1 MKLVY
6 ECRVAADLDAL
17 FRFHE
22 NPANLAVLHEGMPG
36 FLLLAHQTEP
46 CVARFVQTVYGVLP
60 IVLQFLRCLFEPPHQ
75 FAEELTH
82 GPFSR
87 FRHEH
92 HFEETGNIVLVR
104 DVLICELPWWFGG
117 ELAMRAL
124 VKPPMDAVF
133 AFRHQALKRLSSE
146 GRFVAA
152 AERLPSRSVTPPVG
166 PERVPVASASAVA
179 EVGMRSETP

>member
-6 ECRVAADLDAL
+6 ECRVDADLEDL

-22 NPANLAVLHEGMPG
+22 HPANLAVLHEGMPG
-36 FLLLAHQTEP
+36 FRLLAHQMEP
-46 CVARFVQTVYGVLP
+46 CIARFVQTVYGLLP
-60 IVLQFLRCLFEPPHQ
+60 VVLQFLRCVFDPPRQ

-92 HFEETGNIVLVR
+92 HFERSGGGVVVR

-117 ELAMRAL
+117 ELAVRCFVAREMN
-124 VKPPMDAVF
+124 KVF
-133 AFRHQALKRLSSE
+133 AFRHRALRRLIAE
-146 GRFVAA
+146 GVVA
-152 AERLPSRSVTPPVG
+152 RN
-166 PERVPVASASAVA
+166 RVRENFLFSGAC
-179 EVGMRSETP
+179 